1 MAQRTGGPAGRTRSQ
16 ARPPANVAG
25 QQSSGQSANASAS
38 TQSSDDILQSVV
50 LTLQQQQQ
58 MLMAMADTQLRAAGT
73 PAPPSAA
80 NARALRV
87 GNELH
92 DVASQQAFLR
102 TALDSGW
109 TELWNAGRLGITGTE
124 GMEAVVNR
132 LGNYLRSRRNPLLDR
147 QRFHARSQRDGETLD
162 QYYSALAQIDRACDF
177 QDEHRCQHCNHRC
190 GFGAQIRETRLRDR
204 LICGLKDKELVRR
217 ILEKQFDNHQGLTLD
232 QVCSFALH
240 MNPPKRLESALNF
253 TRTSLPMQRHL
264 LRL

>member
-16 ARPPANVAG
+16 ARPAKVAG
-25 QQSSGQSANASAS
+25 QQISGQSANASAS

-58 MLMAMADTQLRAAGT
+58 MLLAMADTLLWAAGT

-80 NARALRV
+80 NARALSVAKRIEIPVLASPDSLDIVAFNDWKARWADFLQLTKV

-92 DVASQQAFLR
+92 DVASQQTFLR

-132 LGNYLRSRRNPLLDR
+132 LRNTCGPVATYPLLDR
-147 QRFHARSQRDGETLD
+147 QRFHTGTQRDGETLD
-162 QYYSALAQIDRACDF
+162 QYYSALAQSR
-177 QDEHRCQHCNHRC
+177 
-190 GFGAQIRETRLRDR
+190 G
-204 LICGLKDKELVRR
+204 
-217 ILEKQFDNHQGLTLD
+217 
-232 QVCSFALH
+232 
-240 MNPPKRLESALNF
+240 
-253 TRTSLPMQRHL
+253 
-264 LRL
+264 

>member
-1 MAQRTGGPAGRTRSQ
+1 
-16 ARPPANVAG
+16 
-25 QQSSGQSANASAS
+25 
-38 TQSSDDILQSVV
+38 
-50 LTLQQQQQ
+50 
-58 MLMAMADTQLRAAGT
+58 MADTQLRAAGT

-80 NARALRV
+80 NVRALSVAKRIEIPVLASPDSLDIVAFNDWKARWADYLQLTRV

-232 QVCSFALH
+232 QVLQFCAAHESS
-240 MNPPKRLESALNF
+240 MNPPKRLETALNF

-264 LRL
+264 WRL

>member
-1 MAQRTGGPAGRTRSQ
+1 
-16 ARPPANVAG
+16 
-25 QQSSGQSANASAS
+25 
-38 TQSSDDILQSVV
+38 
-50 LTLQQQQQ
+50 
-58 MLMAMADTQLRAAGT
+58 MAMADTQLRAAGT

-80 NARALRV
+80 NAWALSVAKRIEIPVLASHWTSSPSTRKARWADYLQLTRV

-92 DVASQQAFLR
+92 DVASHQTFLR

-109 TELWNAGRLGITGTE
+109 TELWNSGQLGITGTE

-190 GFGAQIRETRLRDR
+190 GFGAQIRETCLRDR

-264 LRL
+264 WRL